1 MLYMFQAHA
10 HIHTCMWVHTYIYIY
25 TYSHVHTHTTLFDY
39 IPQGHTHV
47 HVDLGYI
54 YIYSQWQVWL
64 KLLSNNM
71 FGSPWLMF
79 LFLLFVQAGICAAV
93 LSGFPKHE
101 PGPGATQGSAR
112 VSVICEAARS
122 SHHRQRTPACSLPRL
137 GPGSCQAAT
146 WFRMRQLLQP
156 RRDAIRE
163 AHWLL
168 AVSPLCRENGAVVM
182 LGFFIL

>member
-1 MLYMFQAHA
+1 
-10 HIHTCMWVHTYIYIY
+10 
-25 TYSHVHTHTTLFDY
+25 
-39 IPQGHTHV
+39 
-47 HVDLGYI
+47 
-54 YIYSQWQVWL
+54 
-64 KLLSNNM
+64 
-71 FGSPWLMF
+71 MF

-122 SHHRQRTPACSLPRL
+122 SHHRQCTPACSLPRL

-182 LGFFIL
+182 LGFLFCDLLHAGSNKISFGHMKATRGRMLLHFSPVHLPACMSLVKIHGACSARWAASWESRCMEAVHADSFARCWRCPDS